1 MHRLYPAQITPT
13 SIMNFGTVFTSIK
26 SNNSKCWLV
35 EVNVHVFVNFILYTR
50 QYQPRVKEPWR
61 VIVTRDTT
69 VMRTSVVSASCNY
82 VGESGLSWT
91 TLTQPWWSL
100 STVAVKSW
108 EPTARVRLN
117 LGCKIVNRNSSD
129 TYYIQTLGRI
139 QQVAFDYTFK
149 HLSAQYLNFC
159 SFNVPHN
166 LSVFRYKSQLIQV
179 YSC

>member
-1 MHRLYPAQITPT
+1 MHRLHTAQIALF
-13 SIMNFGTVFTSIK
+13 SIMNLGTVFTSIK

-61 VIVTRDTT
+61 VIVTQETT

-91 TLTQPWWSL
+91 TSTHPWWSL

-117 LGCKIVNRNSSD
+117 LGCKIVTSSTCLRSIWTSVLLMFII
-129 TYYIQTLGRI
+129 TYQ
-139 QQVAFDYTFK
+139 
-149 HLSAQYLNFC
+149 
-159 SFNVPHN
+159 SFIN
-166 LSVFRYKSQLIQV
+166 KSQLIQV
-179 YSC
+179 YSR